1 MLMSSLRRYWC
12 RHRRLFFHGGRTAE
26 SGRGLRD
33 KCSSAKFHSENG
45 RVGARLGR
53 RGAKGRRA
61 RACRRAGQARTIA
74 SCCAIREKFDA
85 GREAAE
91 LLLDAKALDM
101 RMENLYAMLPEPRM
115 IGSGCRHSD
124 FMVYWLEKG
133 NIDSCSA
140 DIIDICESDLPGAS
154 KALREWANKLAWVD
168 ADLRRDILPL
178 IRFCQFD
185 LAIRKAFVIL
195 KTRLCRK
202 FGLDDKMDGE
212 ELVNAIF
219 GQKSPHLPEL
229 SQAEKA
235 AYRKSVRRYVR
246 TATEPLRS

>member
-1 MLMSSLRRYWC
+1 MLIYVDEVQREIDDILLYASL
-12 RHRRLFFHGGRTAE
+12 
-26 SGRGLRD
+26 
-33 KCSSAKFHSENG
+33 
-45 RVGARLGR
+45 
-53 RGAKGRRA
+53 
-61 RACRRAGQARTIA
+61 
-74 SCCAIREKFDA
+74 IREKFDA

-185 LAIRKAFVIL
+185 SAIRKAFVIL

-235 AYRKSVRRYVR
+235 AYRNLFAGMFGLLRNRFAHNDAQPDLSDLD
-246 TATEPLRS
+246 TAIANVNMCLRIVGDFREKATD